1 MTGPGRGPAALV
13 GVVALLLLLGAVAL
27 GGLGLFRGSTGDDD
41 ASPRPASTTVV
52 PTSTRPS
59 NEPSAPR
66 PSARPAGRGPTVHLR
81 AAGDLDEGSFPP
93 PDRTVG
99 ELDPSTVLTVVV
111 TGFPEFATAR
121 ASQCVHGGRVI
132 CRNSIAVQFDV
143 DGTATFQYLVDDD
156 PVGTG
161 SSGACGAAA
170 APCSIVVQDV
180 DGDARAEIG
189 TVFGGPA
196 PTPGRLTVSP
206 RTDLREGQAV
216 HVRATGQRPGAE
228 VEIVV
233 CAAPARTGAS
243 RCGAP
248 GPAVTTVVDAD
259 GNASATLRID
269 EGPVG
274 TERVFCRREQRCA
287 VVVRSDSA
295 VVRTALVPI
304 GFAEPPGAVYDD
316 WRLALGLGCAGL
328 LLLAAT
334 WLVRRTDWAP
344 VGEVAAP
351 EIDEVAYAD
360 LDAIIAALPPEDL
373 EDATPHR

>member
-1 MTGPGRGPAALV
+1 MTGRGAAPLV
-13 GVVALLLLLGAVAL
+13 GVIALVLLLGAVAL
-27 GGLGLFRGSTGDDD
+27 GGLGLVRGSSGGEEG
-41 ASPRPASTTVV
+41 APRPASTTVV
-52 PTSTRPS
+52 PTSTTPSPRPS
-59 NEPSAPR
+59 DPR
-66 PSARPAGRGPTVHLR
+66 ASARPAGRGPTLHLR
-81 AAGDLDEGSFPP
+81 AAGDLEEGMFPP

-99 ELDPSTVLTVVV
+99 ELEPSAVLTLVV

-121 ASQCVHGGRVI
+121 ASQCVAGDRVT
-132 CRNSIAVQFDV
+132 CRNSIGVQFDV
-143 DGTATFQYLVDDD
+143 DGTATFQYLVDAD

-161 SSGACGAAA
+161 PAGACGLAA

-180 DGDARAEIG
+180 DGESRAEIG
-189 TVFGGPA
+189 TVFGDPV
-196 PTPGRLTVSP
+196 PSPGRLTVSP
-206 RTDLREGQAV
+206 RTGLQDGQAV
-216 HVRATGQRPGAE
+216 QVRATGQRPGTE
-228 VEIVV
+228 VEFVV

-248 GPAVTTVVDAD
+248 GPAAAAVVDAD
-259 GNASATLRID
+259 GDASATLRID

-287 VVVRSDSA
+287 VVVRAESA
-295 VVRTALVPI
+295 VVRTPLVPI

-328 LLLAAT
+328 LTVAAT

-351 EIDEVAYAD
+351 EIDQAAYAD
-360 LDAIIAALPPEDL
+360 LDAIIAALPPEEL